1 MKIMCNGFV
10 LTPVPH
16 RDLNMACIMQT
27 YLIIYT
33 SSPKRQQWLEL
44 EGLSGSILL
53 HAVVKKVKVCFY
65 TAQYPVC

>member
-10 LTPVPH
+10 LTSVAH
-16 RDLNMACIMQT
+16 RDYGLHNMQT
-27 YLIIYT
+27 YLIIIT
-33 SSPKRQQWLEL
+33 HILPNDSK
-44 EGLSGSILL
+44 GLKGVSGSILL

>member
-10 LTPVPH
+10 LTPPVPH
-16 RDLNMACIMQT
+16 RDLNMAGITCR
-27 YLIIYT
+27 LLSIIT
-33 SSPKRQQWLEL
+33 HLLPNDS
-44 EGLSGSILL
+44 EGLKGVSGSILL